1 LAVRAASVLDACG
14 VAERT
19 KALSSGRGSP
29 KRGRGRPRIPKEVQR
44 QRLVDATLRA
54 IGQAHYE
61 KISVADIVREAGMSS
76 RSFYDHF
83 VSKEDVVAEIVR
95 EQGRRLIATLEGIY
109 RETKDEGERADR
121 ALQAYLELFPAGT
134 IDLERLGGEAGQRV
148 REVRQSYVEV
158 ITDMVLQQFQRA
170 LERGVAARVPAREA
184 VAMVLMGIEGLSFR
198 YYSEG
203 RRDELLKLQPV
214 LLRVFLRALS

>member
-1 LAVRAASVLDACG
+1 
-14 VAERT
+14 VADRT
-19 KALSSGRGSP
+19 KALASGRENGDL
-29 KRGRGRPRIPKEVQR
+29 KRGRGRPPIPKEVQR

-54 IGQAHYE
+54 IERTHYE
-61 KISVADIVREAGMSS
+61 KVSVADIVREAGMSS

-95 EQGRRLIATLEGIY
+95 EQGRRLIATLEGIF
-109 RETKDEGERADR
+109 RETKDENERADR

-158 ITDMVLQQFQRA
+158 ITDMVLALFQRA
-170 LERGVAARVPAREA
+170 YERGVVPRVPEREA

-214 LLRVFLRALS
+214 LLRVFLRALQ

>member
-1 LAVRAASVLDACG
+1 MTVRKTV
-14 VAERT
+14 
-19 KALSSGRGSP
+19 
-29 KRGRGRPRIPKEVQR
+29 KRGRGRPPIPREVQR
-44 QRLVDATLRA
+44 QRLIDATLRA
-54 IGQAHYE
+54 IEKTHYE

-95 EQGRRLIATLEGIY
+95 EQGRRLIGTLEGIY
-109 RETKDEGERADR
+109 RETKEENERASR
-121 ALQAYLELFPAGT
+121 ALQAYLELFHAGT

-158 ITDMVLQQFQRA
+158 ITDMVLAQFERA
-170 LERGVAARVPAREA
+170 HERGVVERIPQREA
-184 VAMVLMGIEGLSFR
+184 VSLVLMGIEGLSFR

-203 RRDELLKLQPV
+203 RRDELLRLHPV
-214 LLRVFLRALS
+214 LLRVFLRALQ